1 MRFAAD
7 FLPVMI
13 TVDNWTER
21 TLTPLTLVRI
31 QVRHDFES
39 VEAAIL
45 AAEKNEA
52 ARVYCRLIL
61 AADLDAVER
70 KRLIKLASKRSG
82 AGVGIPE

>member
-31 QVRHDFES
+31 QVPQPR
-39 VEAAIL
+39 IL
-45 AAEKNEA
+45 PTVK
-52 ARVYCRLIL
+52 
-61 AADLDAVER
+61 
-70 KRLIKLASKRSG
+70 G
-82 AGVGIPE
+82 GGVFDCPRGDWTYACNVG